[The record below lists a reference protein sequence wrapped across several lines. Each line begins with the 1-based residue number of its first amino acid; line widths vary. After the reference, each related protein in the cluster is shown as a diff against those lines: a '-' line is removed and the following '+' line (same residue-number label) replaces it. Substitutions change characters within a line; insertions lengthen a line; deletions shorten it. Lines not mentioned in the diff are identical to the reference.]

1 MNGKSATDVTAPPM
15 HSEAGLGLISD
26 VFAGGGFGRGIGQTL
41 GIAGVSA
48 SPGIVVLAG
57 EPSEDHQNP
66 LGTVHGGYVAT
77 LLDGAMALALQTCL
91 DPGTPYATTDLSIS
105 YLRAVKL
112 NSGTVRAEGRVVD
125 LGRSR
130 ALAEARLFGPDGDL
144 HAIAKG
150 SFSVRR

>member
-1 MNGKSATDVTAPPM
+1 MSRDVAA
-15 HSEAGLGLISD
+15 HSDAGLELIRG
-26 VFAGGGFGRGIGQTL
+26 VFARGGFGQGIGRTL
-41 GIAGVSA
+41 GLVGVSA
-48 SPGIVVLAG
+48 DPGMVVLAG

-91 DPGTPYATTDLSIS
+91 DPGTPYATTDLNIN
-105 YLRAVKL
+105 YLRGVKL
-112 NSGTVRAEGRVVD
+112 NAGTVHAEGRVID

-130 ALAEARLFGPDGDL
+130 ALVEARLIGPDGL
-144 HAIAKG
+144 HAFATG